1 VEGVGTVIQ
10 TIRPSSTYLL
20 GAPATATVA
29 SRTTMDPDFAGGQH
43 RGFRDRLARV
53 KSGVFRSLGEE
64 KLTDE
69 RCFILESWNDASD
82 PAVSVAR
89 ARVPPGVTTARHS
102 LSVDERY
109 LVVSGRGRVEVE
121 DLEPVD
127 VSPGDVVL
135 IPAGKTQRIRNLDRD
150 DLVFLCICT
159 PRFEPRQYRDR
170 EESP

>member
-1 VEGVGTVIQ
+1 
-10 TIRPSSTYLL
+10 
-20 GAPATATVA
+20 
-29 SRTTMDPDFAGGQH
+29 
-43 RGFRDRLARV
+43 V
-53 KSGVFRSLGEE
+53 KSRVSRGLREE

-89 ARVPPGVTTARHS
+89 ARVPPGVTTALHS

-109 LVVSGRGRVEVE
+109 LVVSGKGRVEVE
-121 DLEPVD
+121 DLEPED
-127 VSPGDVVL
+127 VSSGDLVL
-135 IPAGKTQRIRNLDRD
+135 IPAGKAQRIQNLGQD

-159 PRFEPRQYRDR
+159 PRFEPRHYRDR

>member
-1 VEGVGTVIQ
+1 
-10 TIRPSSTYLL
+10 
-20 GAPATATVA
+20 
-29 SRTTMDPDFAGGQH
+29 
-43 RGFRDRLARV
+43 V
-53 KSGVFRSLGEE
+53 KSGVFRGLGQE

-69 RCFILESWNDASD
+69 RCFILESWNHASD

-109 LVVSGRGRVEVE
+109 LVVSGKGRVEVE
-121 DLEPVD
+121 DLEPED
-127 VSPGDVVL
+127 VSSGDVVL
-135 IPAGKTQRIRNLDRD
+135 IPAGKAQRIRNLGQD

-159 PRFEPRQYRDR
+159 PRFEPRRYRDR